1 MIFDWSGQFPITQN
15 MGLSE
20 FSSQDDFSYECV
32 SLLFARWN
40 GGLIYIVSGKP
51 ISVLQSASVFQTT
64 ILSINETNFPQNR
77 NWTTNPEMVN
87 RPIRWSL
94 SFILGFLYWSQITK
108 KYVNPEMAART
119 WASFENSHLKSTETQ
134 LCFARLFYSFVN
146 FLTYRTI
153 F

>member
-1 MIFDWSGQFPITQN
+1 MLFDWSGQFPNTQNMGLNMGEN

-77 NWTTNPEMVN
+77 NRTTNGQP
-87 RPIRWSL
+87 RD
-94 SFILGFLYWSQITK
+94 G
-108 KYVNPEMAART
+108 
-119 WASFENSHLKSTETQ
+119 
-134 LCFARLFYSFVN
+134 
-146 FLTYRTI
+146 
-153 F
+153 